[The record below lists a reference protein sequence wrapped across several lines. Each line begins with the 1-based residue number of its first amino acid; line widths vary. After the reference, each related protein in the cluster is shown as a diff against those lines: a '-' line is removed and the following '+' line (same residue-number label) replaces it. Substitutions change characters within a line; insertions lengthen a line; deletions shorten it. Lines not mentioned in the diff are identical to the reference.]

1 MPRTIDILVANH
13 TEAARRRAAGQPVW
27 DHHIKIK
34 HLLTD
39 DDSDANARRVGHELH
54 TILTRSTWIKNTTD
68 AGLEDTIN
76 NLRDADNADDLNYWL
91 DTLYDY
97 ADRDRV
103 WLG

>member
-1 MPRTIDILVANH
+1 MPRTIESLVNHH
-13 TEAARRRAAGQPVW
+13 TESARRRAAGLPVW
-27 DHHIKIK
+27 DHHINIK

-39 DDSDANARRVGHELH
+39 DDSEANARRVGHALH

-68 AGLEDTIN
+68 TGLEEAVERLN
-76 NLRDADNADDLNYWL
+76 DADDADDLNYWL
-91 DTLYDY
+91 DVVYDY

>member
-1 MPRTIDILVANH
+1 MPRTIESLVNHH
-13 TEAARRRAAGQPVW
+13 TESARRRAAGLPAW
-27 DHHIKIK
+27 DHRIKIK

-39 DDSDANARRVGHELH
+39 DDSDANARRVGNALH

-68 AGLEDTIN
+68 PGLEDAVN
-76 NLRDADNADDLNYWL
+76 NLHEAPDADDLNYWL
-91 DTLYDY
+91 DIIYDY